1 MVHFRS
7 GEGYI
12 ITDLSYKIIQFPP
25 GGAKYGAQ
33 HGSVKFS
40 DTEML
45 PDLLDLAQQI
55 SVFGF
60 LIELRAGFFD
70 LAPAFLRAQKVLVF
84 IAEEAVIMFLAD
96 WGEESQTRLLQ
107 MIRYSLKQAL
117 IRYPEDT
124 RVSVILRDSESD
136 RLMKYLLPEAMGKMC
151 IQGSRHEIIF

>member
-1 MVHFRS
+1 
-7 GEGYI
+7 
-12 ITDLSYKIIQFPP
+12 
-25 GGAKYGAQ
+25 
-33 HGSVKFS
+33 
-40 DTEML
+40 ML

-96 WGEESQTRLLQ
+96 WGEESQTRLIQ
-107 MIRYSLKQAL
+107 MIRYSLKQEL

-151 IQGSRHEIIF
+151 IQGSRQEIVF